1 MFANP
6 RQVALS
12 VLNDLDQ
19 EKETLDGIMEKA
31 FRKNIALEK
40 RDRALIMEL
49 VYGVLRHRAAIDWVI
64 DQVSRTPRSKM
75 DSLVLNVVR
84 LGIYQLLYTD
94 RIPPSAAINES
105 VNLVKIGQPEWIV
118 SFVNGVLRA
127 VEREKDKIKWPDP
140 QTDPVAA
147 ISVETSHP
155 VWLVER
161 WLNRYGLDATRALCE
176 SNNQIPVLSI
186 RTNTLRL
193 KPEQLLQF
201 LRKEVPEIEPSL
213 YSPVGLL
220 LKGFSGNVTRITG
233 YKTGWFQIQ
242 DESSQIVSYLVSPQP
257 GELVLDACAGLG
269 GKTTHMAQLMRNL
282 GRILAL
288 DIHGERLERLRENA
302 ERLGIQSIEIVKK
315 NVTKSLLDLG
325 AKKFDRILI
334 DAPCTGLGV
343 IRRNPDAK
351 WRIKPEDFKRMAER
365 QLAILE
371 ETAPLLKD
379 TGAVVY
385 STCSL
390 EPEENEGVIE
400 AFLSRHDEFEIEDP
414 RSFLPEKA
422 RELVEPGNFLR
433 TYPHRHG
440 MDGFT
445 AVRMRRKPST

>member
-1 MFANP
+1 MFASP

-19 EKETLDGIMEKA
+19 GKETLDAIMERA
-31 FRKNIALEK
+31 FRKNIALER

-49 VYGVLRHRAAIDWVI
+49 VYGVLRQRAAIDWVI

-75 DSLVLNVVR
+75 DATVLNVVR

-105 VNLVKIGQPEWIV
+105 VNLVKVGQPDWIV

-127 VEREKDKIKWPDP
+127 VERERDQIKWPDP
-140 QTDPVAA
+140 EADPVAA

-161 WLNRYGLDATRALCE
+161 WVNRYGLEETRALCE
-176 SNNQIPVLSI
+176 SNNRIPVLSL
-186 RTNTLRL
+186 RTNTLRI
-193 KPEQLLQF
+193 KPDQLLHF
-201 LRKEVPEIEPSL
+201 LRKEVPEIEASP

-233 YKTGWFQIQ
+233 YKTGWFLIQ
-242 DESSQIVSYLVSPQP
+242 DESSQVASYLLSPQP
-257 GELVLDACAGLG
+257 GDLVLDACAGLG
-269 GKTTHMAQLMRNL
+269 GKTTHLAQMMRNL
-282 GRILAL
+282 GRIMAL
-288 DIHGERLERLRENA
+288 DIHGERLERLNENA
-302 ERLGIQSIEIVKK
+302 GRLGIQCIEIVKK
-315 NVTKSLLDLG
+315 NVTKSLSDLG
-325 AKKFDRILI
+325 AKKFDRILV

-343 IRRNPDAK
+343 IRRNPDVK
-351 WRIKPEDFKRMAER
+351 WRINPEDLKRMAER
-365 QLAILE
+365 QVAILE

-379 TGAVVY
+379 NGIIVY

-390 EPEENEGVIE
+390 EPEENEEVIDS
-400 AFLSRHDEFEIEDP
+400 FLSRHDEFEKEDP
-414 RSFLPEKA
+414 RPVLPEKA

-433 TYPHRHG
+433 TCPHRHG
-440 MDGFT
+440 MDGFS
-445 AVRMRRKPST
+445 AVRMRVKRS